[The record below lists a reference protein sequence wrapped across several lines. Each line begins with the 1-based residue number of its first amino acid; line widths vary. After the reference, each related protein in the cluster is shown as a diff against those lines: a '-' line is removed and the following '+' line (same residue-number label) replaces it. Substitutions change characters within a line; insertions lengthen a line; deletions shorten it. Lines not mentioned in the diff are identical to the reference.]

1 MTDGLLTIHADNSTF
16 SDVLAAV
23 QRATGA
29 TVEVPS
35 PSSERVFFSGGPG
48 EPRDVMAA
56 LLNGSPYDYILLGSA
71 QEPQALTRIMLTV
84 RKTTPVTAAASSPA
98 RPLPAPKPEV
108 DTTSSE
114 TPEPA
119 FPNRPVGL
127 NQGPPQQPNPNQ
139 PGQETNM
146 PAQPPGT
153 PQPGTPPGATQ
164 PGTSSQPG
172 QMPGQPAAPGQVK
185 TPEQMLQEL
194 QKLQQQQQQQLQLQ
208 NQLNQQNS
216 FSR

>member
-29 TVEVPS
+29 TVEVPA
-35 PSSERVFFSGGPG
+35 PSNDRVFFSGGPG

-71 QEPQALTRIMLTV
+71 QEPQALTRIMLTI
-84 RKTTPVTAAASSPA
+84 RKATPVTAAASSPA
-98 RPLPAPKPEV
+98 RPVPTPKPEV

-114 TPEPA
+114 TPERV
-119 FPNRPVGL
+119 FPNRPVGV
-127 NQGPPQQPNPNQ
+127 NHGPPQQPNQ

-146 PAQPPGT
+146 PAPPGT
-153 PQPGTPPGATQ
+153 TQPGTPPGATQ

-172 QMPGQPAAPGQVK
+172 QMPGQPAGQVR

-194 QKLQQQQQQQLQLQ
+194 QKL
-208 NQLNQQNS
+208 S
-216 FSR
+216 ATAATAVAASEPAKPAK